1 MDMGIG
7 FIEVAVAVHDIFFS
21 IVVLEKMKSVRE
33 ILFAFIRAEFEHEI
47 GRSSDD
53 DIFKP
58 DSVDTRLAF

>member
-1 MDMGIG
+1 M
-7 FIEVAVAVHDIFFS
+7 AVAVHDIFFS

-33 ILFAFIRAEFEHEI
+33 ILFAFIRAEF
-47 GRSSDD
+47 GSSDD